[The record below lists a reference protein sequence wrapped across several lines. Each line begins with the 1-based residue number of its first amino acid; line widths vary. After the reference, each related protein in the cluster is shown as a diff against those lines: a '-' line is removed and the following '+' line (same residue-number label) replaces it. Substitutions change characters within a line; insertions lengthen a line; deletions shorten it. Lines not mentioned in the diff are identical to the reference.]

1 VRFAELVKLGVH
13 GIEHGHHL
21 HGRDSTADGSEPHH
35 VTEQNR
41 HAVERLQ
48 HTSPRAFNGMT
59 SSSGGKQERK
69 RKKKEKKRHGH
80 VYENDHRVEIVMN
93 DENIVG
99 KVISSSSSNNI
110 LDLI

>member
-1 VRFAELVKLGVH
+1 MRFAELVKLGVH

-21 HGRDSTADGSEPHH
+21 HGRDSTANGSEPHH

-48 HTSPRAFNGMT
+48 HTSPRAFNENDVIQWE
-59 SSSGGKQERK
+59 GKMAM
-69 RKKKEKKRHGH
+69 
-80 VYENDHRVEIVMN
+80 VYENDHWVEIVMN

-99 KVISSSSSNNI
+99 KVISSSSASSISSSNNL